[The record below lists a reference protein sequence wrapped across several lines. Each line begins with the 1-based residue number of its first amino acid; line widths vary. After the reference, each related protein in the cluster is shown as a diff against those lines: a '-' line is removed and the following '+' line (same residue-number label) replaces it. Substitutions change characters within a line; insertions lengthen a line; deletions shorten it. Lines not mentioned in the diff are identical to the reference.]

1 MSEREALL
9 KSHEEYRQAL
19 AEAKELLLLTPD
31 DVETLT
37 YVEEIS
43 DTLKALT
50 KQLNDSDDVQLDNR
64 PGAVKEHRSGAT
76 GELVSRTLTTD
87 RASWEVLFDG
97 LVWYTCAVLER
108 VTASSEFER
117 HQYKVAILGY
127 PDVETVSREA
137 LRPWQPPVEV
147 IAAKLKCHA
156 ICENVV
162 RVRHHIKVAILGYP
176 DVETVSREALRPWQ
190 PPVEVIAAKLKCHA
204 ICEKEEGQYR
214 PCIVDRVSPSG
225 TVVVSFIEGAAS
237 AGTVEVPLT
246 HLRTG
251 KVYRALVKRNRD
263 MTDEE
268 RKAKNAARKRERNDQ
283 RKVMMSDIAAQ
294 DSSDWQHLLDT
305 VSAGSAPKLARRER

>member
-156 ICENVV
+156 ICE
-162 RVRHHIKVAILGYP
+162 
-176 DVETVSREALRPWQ
+176 
-190 PPVEVIAAKLKCHA
+190 
-204 ICEKEEGQYR
+204 KEEGQYR